1 LKIKTHLSGSWSASF
16 YLRMPW
22 NPEPDQFAEASRAS
36 VAHISLVAAGVSP
49 AVEGGILPPGKTGR
63 PKTPYRAQGFSV
75 R

>member
-1 LKIKTHLSGSWSASF
+1 
-16 YLRMPW
+16 MPW